1 MFHNNEREVK
11 EMQAFLDTIVNWAT
25 TTGVRIIIALVI
37 LFIAFKIINFVA
49 KKLTKKLEAKEKLDK
64 TLVRTLIYAGK
75 IVLKILVVI
84 CLIGYL
90 GIQTTS
96 ISALIAS
103 VGVAAGLAVN
113 GTLSNLAGG
122 IMILVTRPFKVGD
135 YIVAQGEE
143 GVVEDIKICYTKVLT
158 LDNKTVYL
166 PNSSLSTGTVVNYSE
181 QDLRRV
187 DFDFTVGGNDPV
199 KVRDLLLEVCKKEDL
214 VLSDPEPFARI
225 SDFGQ
230 GNGLKVTL
238 RAWCKSEEYWDTYF
252 NLLDEVKETFD
263 ANQIVVPFDQLD
275 VHIKND

>member
-1 MFHNNEREVK
+1 
-11 EMQAFLDTIVNWAT
+11 MQAFLDTIVNWAT